1 MEFRKPVSELIAA
14 RKSSRTYEVRALEPG
29 ARAELL
35 AACASPWSGLL
46 NEPARFW
53 LVERPEPEMRGLKL
67 GLGLI
72 ANVSSVLV
80 GAVRDSRLAC
90 ASFGYVMEALVLK
103 ATDLGLATC
112 WVGFFDPKWFPELG
126 ITEQERSPSLVAVG
140 HATPRRSARE
150 RLLRMAIKAD
160 SRKPWNELFFR
171 DTPET
176 ALSRDEAG
184 GYAGALDMLRLAP
197 SAGNTQPWRVVKSE
211 EEFRF
216 FIKPTS
222 PRYEARH
229 LHDVDIGIALCHFEL
244 AAREAGLR
252 GSWVATDDAPA
263 VPGMRYVITWRTAD
277 CGVRTAN

>member
-1 MEFRKPVSELIAA
+1 MEFRKPVRELIAA

-35 AACASPWSGLL
+35 AACALPVLGLL

-72 ANVSSVLV
+72 AGASSVLV
-80 GAVRDSRLAC
+80 GAVQDSSLAFV
-90 ASFGYVMEALVLK
+90 SFGYLMQHLVLK

-126 ITEQERSPSLVAVG
+126 ITDQERSPSLVAVG
-140 HATPRRSARE
+140 HAAPRRSARE

-160 SRKPWNELFFR
+160 SRKPWDELFFR

-184 GYAGALDMLRLAP
+184 SYAGALDMLRLAP
-197 SAGNTQPWRVVKSE
+197 SAGNTQPWRVVKSG

-216 FIKPTS
+216 FVKPTS

-229 LHDVDIGIALCHFEL
+229 LHDVDVGIALCHFEL

-252 GSWVATDDAPA
+252 GMWHMADSAPQI
-263 VPGMRYVITWRTAD
+263 PGMRYVITWK
-277 CGVRTAN
+277 GQS

>member
-1 MEFRKPVSELIAA
+1 MMEFRRPVRELITA
-14 RKSSRTYEVRALEPG
+14 RKSSRAYEVRALEPE

-35 AACASPWSGLL
+35 AACALPVSGLL

-53 LVERPEPEMRGLKL
+53 LVERPEPEMRRLKL

-72 ANVSSVLV
+72 ANASSVLV

-90 ASFGYVMEALVLK
+90 ASFGYLMEALVLK

-112 WVGFFDPKWFPELG
+112 WVGFFDPAWFPELG
-126 ITEQERSPSLVAVG
+126 ISEQERSPSLVAVG

-150 RLLRMAIKAD
+150 RLLRMAVKAD

-176 ALSRDEAG
+176 ALSRAEAG
-184 GYAGALDMLRLAP
+184 GYAEALDMLRLAP
-197 SAGNTQPWRVVKSE
+197 SAGNTQAWRVVKSG

-216 FIKPTS
+216 YIKPSS
-222 PRYEARH
+222 PRYEARN

-252 GSWVATDDAPA
+252 GAWLAADSDPT
-263 VPGMRYVITWRTAD
+263 VPGMRCVITWKASISKSQ
-277 CGVRTAN
+277 